1 MVQYS
6 FVIIWKKNTA
16 AVMPGHLLLDR
27 ANKIRKDSCM
37 KNFHSRLAAAI
48 LSAALLVT
56 VLPAGVLAEEPEQL
70 PAANAAPDCTCTVS
84 CTEEAKNEEC
94 AVCGADGAALEA
106 CAANAADMQ
115 TEEDAL
121 AQEDE
126 IALLDVQ
133 DGVAYVDETGADQT
147 HDGVT
152 AVTAE
157 DTAWE
162 SGWYIAQGEITIDNR
177 VAVNGTVVLILEDD
191 CDLTVNG
198 GIDVS
203 AGNSFTVY
211 GQEGGSGSLTAAGST
226 YNSNS
231 GDAGIGG
238 NTDAVDFGD
247 ITLAATGTIEATG
260 GYRAAGIGGG
270 GKVNNQ
276 VLTTG
281 DITICSGV
289 VKANGGAFAAG
300 IGNGADGIGN
310 SGAIRISGGTVTA
323 DGSAA
328 IGAGYN
334 GYAGDIEISG
344 GTIFANGNGVIGAD
358 AQWRGGMDGRFTTG
372 ENGHAVIFADSI
384 QDQDQKADWSGVIF
398 QGKAGQVYGT
408 SVAPAEDFTIGSGY
422 TLTIPWDATLHIQ
435 DSITATNNGTIENCG
450 TISGTVAGNAA
461 NTRLA
466 LEILDENGM
475 DLEGKISFGQ
485 TLTLRAFG
493 PNLPEDAVSVNF
505 ICNGRSLGDAE
516 VRNGA
521 AVLEI
526 SIPEAAGGDWL
537 AGGYTFQA
545 EAEGIIGQQT
555 AALRYLLSSPE
566 PRAETVTQTAITLQE
581 ISYPELSPAP
591 TVQYG
596 YVRAGETAKSISWKS
611 DPQFTGL
618 DAGTDY
624 LVFVRIKG
632 DANYHEVCSE
642 GVRISTEPGLSA
654 FPAGG
659 LNLANGSVEIKS
671 GVRANLI
678 VTQGTDLY
686 DVDEDTIIPVT
697 GDGTANHAQIVLQ
710 NDSTAHVLLS
720 NAHMKSADYY
730 APIQVKTNSALSLML
745 DGENSL
751 LFSDS
756 YTEAGI
762 QIMRE
767 SSLEIDGDGALT
779 IGTPDMAP
787 RVGIGTE
794 MEGFDQITLLGG
806 KVTVYGRYVGVG
818 VGDAWYGGEEKSAV
832 IISGGSLYA
841 EIVEDDPRGAAIGG
855 KPMNEWM
862 EAVCGVQITG
872 GTVVAGNGGICGD
885 VTVTGGSVAGVIE
898 SLTNA
903 RVPARIT
910 APIGAAVEALTLRN
924 AAGAAAAYGCPAV
937 VPDSGELTLYLPS
950 GTYSGAMLV
959 DGQLKTFTG
968 LTASGDIQSAVS
980 LTDTGVRVDLS
991 DGTQVPLETDGADM
1005 VLPDGSAIQTGSGP
1019 VIVLPDGGTVSESG
1033 TVTGPMVQV
1042 GDTTMTAPEGE
1053 EIVMAPDG
1061 TAQLPAGSTVQTG
1074 KGPEITVNGEGAV
1087 AGPAGEVSVPGGGS
1101 VSLTDGQGNTTTI
1114 TVPAEGG
1121 SIAPNESNGVTVS
1134 GGSAIQTGSGPVITI
1149 DEDAAVSPEGE
1160 ITLPGGGSATV
1171 NDGTGNGITVTAPPA
1186 GGTIVPGADGSVM
1199 LPGGSTV
1206 QTGDQTV
1213 TIPDGGGLLQPDG
1226 ELRYTVTVTFD
1237 SRGGSAVS
1245 TQEITAGSLL
1255 TQPEQPVRSG
1265 YRFTGWYQ
1273 DAACT
1278 VAWDFDAMP
1287 VTEDL
1292 TLYAGWK
1299 KTSSGGS
1306 SGGSGSSAGNSGS
1319 ENEPSG
1325 GQAAQDHP
1333 FEDVAEGTYY
1343 HDAVL
1348 WAVENGITAG
1358 VTETLFAPGQ
1368 ACTRAQMVTFLWRAA
1383 GSPAPTATENPFT
1396 DVAESAYYHDA
1407 VLWAAENGIT
1417 GGTSAGTFSPN
1428 ATVTRAQTVTF
1439 LYRAAGAP
1447 AVSGGSF
1454 ADVEADAY
1462 YADAVVWAAEQGITS
1477 GTTAETFSPAQACTR
1492 AQIVTFLYRDRA

>member
-1 MVQYS
+1 MVQCS

-16 AVMPGHLLLDR
+16 AVMPGHLPLLDR

-84 CTEEAKNEEC
+84 CTEEAKNAEC

-121 AQEDE
+121 VQEDE
-126 IALLDVQ
+126 ITLLDVQ

-177 VAVNGTVVLILEDD
+177 VAVNGTVVLILADD

-281 DITICSGV
+281 NITICSGV
-289 VKANGGAFAAG
+289 VKADGGAFAAG

-310 SGAIRISGGTVTA
+310 S
-323 DGSAA
+323 
-328 IGAGYN
+328 
-334 GYAGDIEISG
+334 
-344 GTIFANGNGVIGAD
+344 
-358 AQWRGGMDGRFTTG
+358 
-372 ENGHAVIFADSI
+372 
-384 QDQDQKADWSGVIF
+384 
-398 QGKAGQVYGT
+398 
-408 SVAPAEDFTIGSGY
+408 
-422 TLTIPWDATLHIQ
+422 
-435 DSITATNNGTIENCG
+435 
-450 TISGTVAGNAA
+450 
-461 NTRLA
+461 
-466 LEILDENGM
+466 
-475 DLEGKISFGQ
+475 
-485 TLTLRAFG
+485 
-493 PNLPEDAVSVNF
+493 
-505 ICNGRSLGDAE
+505 
-516 VRNGA
+516 
-521 AVLEI
+521 
-526 SIPEAAGGDWL
+526 
-537 AGGYTFQA
+537 
-545 EAEGIIGQQT
+545 
-555 AALRYLLSSPE
+555 
-566 PRAETVTQTAITLQE
+566 
-581 ISYPELSPAP
+581 
-591 TVQYG
+591 
-596 YVRAGETAKSISWKS
+596 
-611 DPQFTGL
+611 
-618 DAGTDY
+618 
-624 LVFVRIKG
+624 
-632 DANYHEVCSE
+632 
-642 GVRISTEPGLSA
+642 
-654 FPAGG
+654 
-659 LNLANGSVEIKS
+659 
-671 GVRANLI
+671 
-678 VTQGTDLY
+678 
-686 DVDEDTIIPVT
+686 
-697 GDGTANHAQIVLQ
+697 
-710 NDSTAHVLLS
+710 
-720 NAHMKSADYY
+720 
-730 APIQVKTNSALSLML
+730 ALSLTL

-762 QIMRE
+762 QIMWE

-841 EIVEDDPRGAAIGG
+841 EIAEDDPRGAAIGG
-855 KPMNEWM
+855 RPMNEWM

-980 LTDTGVRVDLS
+980 LTDTGVRVDLP

-1005 VLPDGSAIQTGSGP
+1005 VLPD
-1019 VIVLPDGGTVSESG
+1019 
-1033 TVTGPMVQV
+1033 
-1042 GDTTMTAPEGE
+1042 
-1053 EIVMAPDG
+1053 
-1061 TAQLPAGSTVQTG
+1061 
-1074 KGPEITVNGEGAV
+1074 
-1087 AGPAGEVSVPGGGS
+1087 
-1101 VSLTDGQGNTTTI
+1101 
-1114 TVPAEGG
+1114 
-1121 SIAPNESNGVTVS
+1121 
-1134 GGSAIQTGSGPVITI
+1134 GSAIQTGSGPVITI

-1319 ENEPSG
+1319 EKEPSG

>member
-1 MVQYS
+1 M
-6 FVIIWKKNTA
+6 
-16 AVMPGHLLLDR
+16 
-27 ANKIRKDSCM
+27 
-37 KNFHSRLAAAI
+37 
-48 LSAALLVT
+48 
-56 VLPAGVLAEEPEQL
+56 
-70 PAANAAPDCTCTVS
+70 
-84 CTEEAKNEEC
+84 
-94 AVCGADGAALEA
+94 
-106 CAANAADMQ
+106 
-115 TEEDAL
+115 
-121 AQEDE
+121 
-126 IALLDVQ
+126 
-133 DGVAYVDETGADQT
+133 
-147 HDGVT
+147 
-152 AVTAE
+152 
-157 DTAWE
+157 
-162 SGWYIAQGEITIDNR
+162 
-177 VAVNGTVVLILEDD
+177 
-191 CDLTVNG
+191 
-198 GIDVS
+198 
-203 AGNSFTVY
+203 
-211 GQEGGSGSLTAAGST
+211 
-226 YNSNS
+226 
-231 GDAGIGG
+231 
-238 NTDAVDFGD
+238 
-247 ITLAATGTIEATG
+247 
-260 GYRAAGIGGG
+260 
-270 GKVNNQ
+270 
-276 VLTTG
+276 
-281 DITICSGV
+281 
-289 VKANGGAFAAG
+289 
-300 IGNGADGIGN
+300 
-310 SGAIRISGGTVTA
+310 
-323 DGSAA
+323 
-328 IGAGYN
+328 
-334 GYAGDIEISG
+334 
-344 GTIFANGNGVIGAD
+344 
-358 AQWRGGMDGRFTTG
+358 
-372 ENGHAVIFADSI
+372 
-384 QDQDQKADWSGVIF
+384 
-398 QGKAGQVYGT
+398 
-408 SVAPAEDFTIGSGY
+408 
-422 TLTIPWDATLHIQ
+422 HIQ

-596 YVRAGETAKSISWKS
+596 YVRAGKTAKSISWKS

-659 LNLANGSVEIKS
+659 LDLANGSVEIKS

-730 APIQVKTNSALSLML
+730 APIQVKTNSALSLTL

-762 QIMRE
+762 QIMWE

-855 KPMNEWM
+855 RPMNEWM

-980 LTDTGVRVDLS
+980 LTDTGVRVDLP

-1005 VLPDGSAIQTGSGP
+1005 VLPD
-1019 VIVLPDGGTVSESG
+1019 D
-1033 TVTGPMVQV
+1033 
-1042 GDTTMTAPEGE
+1042 
-1053 EIVMAPDG
+1053 
-1061 TAQLPAGSTVQTG
+1061 
-1074 KGPEITVNGEGAV
+1074 
-1087 AGPAGEVSVPGGGS
+1087 
-1101 VSLTDGQGNTTTI
+1101 
-1114 TVPAEGG
+1114 
-1121 SIAPNESNGVTVS
+1121 
-1134 GGSAIQTGSGPVITI
+1134 SAIQTGSGPVITI

-1265 YRFTGWYQ
+1265 YRFTGRYQ

-1306 SGGSGSSAGNSGS
+1306 SGDSGSSAGNSGS

-1368 ACTRAQMVTFLWRAA
+1368 ACTRAQ
-1383 GSPAPTATENPFT
+1383 
-1396 DVAESAYYHDA
+1396 
-1407 VLWAAENGIT
+1407 
-1417 GGTSAGTFSPN
+1417 
-1428 ATVTRAQTVTF
+1428 TVTF
-1439 LYRAAGAP
+1439 LYRAAGSP

-1492 AQIVTFLYRDRA
+1492 AQTVTFLYRDRA

>member
-1 MVQYS
+1 M
-6 FVIIWKKNTA
+6 
-16 AVMPGHLLLDR
+16 
-27 ANKIRKDSCM
+27 
-37 KNFHSRLAAAI
+37 
-48 LSAALLVT
+48 
-56 VLPAGVLAEEPEQL
+56 
-70 PAANAAPDCTCTVS
+70 
-84 CTEEAKNEEC
+84 
-94 AVCGADGAALEA
+94 
-106 CAANAADMQ
+106 
-115 TEEDAL
+115 
-121 AQEDE
+121 
-126 IALLDVQ
+126 
-133 DGVAYVDETGADQT
+133 
-147 HDGVT
+147 
-152 AVTAE
+152 
-157 DTAWE
+157 
-162 SGWYIAQGEITIDNR
+162 
-177 VAVNGTVVLILEDD
+177 
-191 CDLTVNG
+191 
-198 GIDVS
+198 
-203 AGNSFTVY
+203 
-211 GQEGGSGSLTAAGST
+211 
-226 YNSNS
+226 
-231 GDAGIGG
+231 
-238 NTDAVDFGD
+238 
-247 ITLAATGTIEATG
+247 
-260 GYRAAGIGGG
+260 
-270 GKVNNQ
+270 
-276 VLTTG
+276 
-281 DITICSGV
+281 
-289 VKANGGAFAAG
+289 
-300 IGNGADGIGN
+300 
-310 SGAIRISGGTVTA
+310 
-323 DGSAA
+323 
-328 IGAGYN
+328 
-334 GYAGDIEISG
+334 
-344 GTIFANGNGVIGAD
+344 
-358 AQWRGGMDGRFTTG
+358 
-372 ENGHAVIFADSI
+372 
-384 QDQDQKADWSGVIF
+384 
-398 QGKAGQVYGT
+398 
-408 SVAPAEDFTIGSGY
+408 
-422 TLTIPWDATLHIQ
+422 
-435 DSITATNNGTIENCG
+435 
-450 TISGTVAGNAA
+450 
-461 NTRLA
+461 
-466 LEILDENGM
+466 
-475 DLEGKISFGQ
+475 
-485 TLTLRAFG
+485 
-493 PNLPEDAVSVNF
+493 
-505 ICNGRSLGDAE
+505 
-516 VRNGA
+516 
-521 AVLEI
+521 
-526 SIPEAAGGDWL
+526 
-537 AGGYTFQA
+537 
-545 EAEGIIGQQT
+545 
-555 AALRYLLSSPE
+555 
-566 PRAETVTQTAITLQE
+566 
-581 ISYPELSPAP
+581 
-591 TVQYG
+591 
-596 YVRAGETAKSISWKS
+596 RAGETAKSISWKS

-642 GVRISTEPGLSA
+642 GVRISTEPGLSV

-659 LNLANGSVEIKS
+659 LDLANGSVEIKS

-678 VTQGTDLY
+678 VTQGADLY

-730 APIQVKTNSALSLML
+730 APIQVKTNSVLSLTL

-762 QIMRE
+762 QIMWE

-841 EIVEDDPRGAAIGG
+841 EIVEDDPRGAVIGG
-855 KPMNEWM
+855 RPMNEWM

-980 LTDTGVRVDLS
+980 LTDTGVRVDLP

-1005 VLPDGSAIQTGSGP
+1005 VLPD
-1019 VIVLPDGGTVSESG
+1019 
-1033 TVTGPMVQV
+1033 
-1042 GDTTMTAPEGE
+1042 
-1053 EIVMAPDG
+1053 
-1061 TAQLPAGSTVQTG
+1061 
-1074 KGPEITVNGEGAV
+1074 
-1087 AGPAGEVSVPGGGS
+1087 
-1101 VSLTDGQGNTTTI
+1101 
-1114 TVPAEGG
+1114 
-1121 SIAPNESNGVTVS
+1121 
-1134 GGSAIQTGSGPVITI
+1134 GSAIQTGSGPVITI

-1255 TQPEQPVRSG
+1255 TQPEQPVRSA

-1306 SGGSGSSAGNSGS
+1306 SGDSGSSAGNSGS

-1368 ACTRAQMVTFLWRAA
+1368 AYTRAQMVTFLWRAA

-1407 VLWAAENGIT
+1407 VLWTAENGIT

-1439 LYRAAGAP
+1439 LYR
-1447 AVSGGSF
+1447 
-1454 ADVEADAY
+1454 
-1462 YADAVVWAAEQGITS
+1462 
-1477 GTTAETFSPAQACTR
+1477 
-1492 AQIVTFLYRDRA
+1492 DRA

>member
-16 AVMPGHLLLDR
+16 AVMPGHLPLLDR

-37 KNFHSRLAAAI
+37 KNFHSRLTAAI

-56 VLPAGVLAEEPEQL
+56 VLPTGVLAEEPEQL

-84 CTEEAKNEEC
+84 CTEEAKNAEC

-121 AQEDE
+121 VQEDE
-126 IALLDVQ
+126 ITLLDVQ

-177 VAVNGTVVLILEDD
+177 VAVNGTVVLILADD

-281 DITICSGV
+281 NITICSGV
-289 VKANGGAFAAG
+289 VKADGGAFAAG

-310 SGAIRISGGTVTA
+310 SGTIRISGGTVTA

-358 AQWRGGMDGRFTTG
+358 TQWRGGMDGRFTTG

-659 LNLANGSVEIKS
+659 LDLANGSVEIKS

-678 VTQGTDLY
+678 VTQGADLY

-730 APIQVKTNSALSLML
+730 APIQVKTNSALSLTL
-745 DGENSL
+745 GGENSL

-762 QIMRE
+762 QIMWE
-767 SSLEIDGDGALT
+767 SSLEIDGDGAVT

-841 EIVEDDPRGAAIGG
+841 EIAEDDPRGAAIGG

-903 RVPARIT
+903 CVPARIT

-924 AAGAAAAYGCPAV
+924 AAGAAAYGCPAV

-980 LTDTGVRVDLS
+980 LTDTGVRVDLP

-1005 VLPDGSAIQTGSGP
+1005 VLPD
-1019 VIVLPDGGTVSESG
+1019 
-1033 TVTGPMVQV
+1033 
-1042 GDTTMTAPEGE
+1042 
-1053 EIVMAPDG
+1053 
-1061 TAQLPAGSTVQTG
+1061 
-1074 KGPEITVNGEGAV
+1074 
-1087 AGPAGEVSVPGGGS
+1087 
-1101 VSLTDGQGNTTTI
+1101 
-1114 TVPAEGG
+1114 
-1121 SIAPNESNGVTVS
+1121 
-1134 GGSAIQTGSGPVITI
+1134 GSAIQTGSGPVITI

-1255 TQPEQPVRSG
+1255 TQPEQPVRSA

-1306 SGGSGSSAGNSGS
+1306 SGDSGSSAGNSGS

-1407 VLWAAENGIT
+1407 VLWTAENGIT

-1492 AQIVTFLYRDRA
+1492 AQIVTFLYRDQA

>member
-1 MVQYS
+1 MVQYG

-16 AVMPGHLLLDR
+16 AVMPGHLPLLDR

-37 KNFHSRLAAAI
+37 KNFHSRLTAAI

-70 PAANAAPDCTCTVS
+70 PAANAAPDCTCTIS

-121 AQEDE
+121 AHEDE

-157 DTAWE
+157 DSAWE

-231 GDAGIGG
+231 GAAGIGG

-270 GKVNNQ
+270 KVNNQ

-281 DITICSGV
+281 NITICSGV

-300 IGNGADGIGN
+300 IGNGADGIRN
-310 SGAIRISGGTVTA
+310 SGTIRISGGTVTA

-475 DLEGKISFGQ
+475 NLEGKISFGQ

-516 VRNGA
+516 VRNGV

-526 SIPEAAGGDWL
+526 SILEAAGGDWL

-566 PRAETVTQTAITLQE
+566 PRAEAVTQTAITLQE

-659 LNLANGSVEIKS
+659 LDLANGSVEIKS

-730 APIQVKTNSALSLML
+730 APIQVKTNSALSLTL

-762 QIMRE
+762 QIMWE

-841 EIVEDDPRGAAIGG
+841 EIAEDDPRGAAIGG
-855 KPMNEWM
+855 RPMNEWM

-924 AAGAAAAYGCPAV
+924 ASGAAAAYGCPAV

-980 LTDTGVRVDLS
+980 LTDTGVRVDLP

-1005 VLPDGSAIQTGSGP
+1005 VLPD
-1019 VIVLPDGGTVSESG
+1019 D
-1033 TVTGPMVQV
+1033 
-1042 GDTTMTAPEGE
+1042 
-1053 EIVMAPDG
+1053 
-1061 TAQLPAGSTVQTG
+1061 
-1074 KGPEITVNGEGAV
+1074 
-1087 AGPAGEVSVPGGGS
+1087 
-1101 VSLTDGQGNTTTI
+1101 
-1114 TVPAEGG
+1114 
-1121 SIAPNESNGVTVS
+1121 
-1134 GGSAIQTGSGPVITI
+1134 SAIQTGSGPVITI

-1319 ENEPSG
+1319 EKEPSG

-1383 GSPAPTATENPFT
+1383 GSPAPTATENPFA

>member
-1 MVQYS
+1 M
-6 FVIIWKKNTA
+6 
-16 AVMPGHLLLDR
+16 
-27 ANKIRKDSCM
+27 
-37 KNFHSRLAAAI
+37 
-48 LSAALLVT
+48 
-56 VLPAGVLAEEPEQL
+56 
-70 PAANAAPDCTCTVS
+70 
-84 CTEEAKNEEC
+84 
-94 AVCGADGAALEA
+94 
-106 CAANAADMQ
+106 
-115 TEEDAL
+115 
-121 AQEDE
+121 
-126 IALLDVQ
+126 
-133 DGVAYVDETGADQT
+133 
-147 HDGVT
+147 
-152 AVTAE
+152 
-157 DTAWE
+157 
-162 SGWYIAQGEITIDNR
+162 
-177 VAVNGTVVLILEDD
+177 
-191 CDLTVNG
+191 
-198 GIDVS
+198 
-203 AGNSFTVY
+203 
-211 GQEGGSGSLTAAGST
+211 
-226 YNSNS
+226 
-231 GDAGIGG
+231 
-238 NTDAVDFGD
+238 
-247 ITLAATGTIEATG
+247 
-260 GYRAAGIGGG
+260 
-270 GKVNNQ
+270 
-276 VLTTG
+276 
-281 DITICSGV
+281 
-289 VKANGGAFAAG
+289 
-300 IGNGADGIGN
+300 
-310 SGAIRISGGTVTA
+310 
-323 DGSAA
+323 
-328 IGAGYN
+328 
-334 GYAGDIEISG
+334 
-344 GTIFANGNGVIGAD
+344 
-358 AQWRGGMDGRFTTG
+358 
-372 ENGHAVIFADSI
+372 
-384 QDQDQKADWSGVIF
+384 
-398 QGKAGQVYGT
+398 
-408 SVAPAEDFTIGSGY
+408 
-422 TLTIPWDATLHIQ
+422 
-435 DSITATNNGTIENCG
+435 
-450 TISGTVAGNAA
+450 
-461 NTRLA
+461 
-466 LEILDENGM
+466 
-475 DLEGKISFGQ
+475 
-485 TLTLRAFG
+485 
-493 PNLPEDAVSVNF
+493 
-505 ICNGRSLGDAE
+505 
-516 VRNGA
+516 
-521 AVLEI
+521 
-526 SIPEAAGGDWL
+526 
-537 AGGYTFQA
+537 
-545 EAEGIIGQQT
+545 
-555 AALRYLLSSPE
+555 
-566 PRAETVTQTAITLQE
+566 
-581 ISYPELSPAP
+581 
-591 TVQYG
+591 
-596 YVRAGETAKSISWKS
+596 
-611 DPQFTGL
+611 
-618 DAGTDY
+618 
-624 LVFVRIKG
+624 
-632 DANYHEVCSE
+632 
-642 GVRISTEPGLSA
+642 RISTEPGLSA

-659 LNLANGSVEIKS
+659 LDLANGSVEIKS

-730 APIQVKTNSALSLML
+730 APIQVKTNSALSLTL
-745 DGENSL
+745 GGENSL

-762 QIMRE
+762 QIMWE
-767 SSLEIDGDGALT
+767 SSLEIDGDGAVT

-841 EIVEDDPRGAAIGG
+841 EIAEDDPRGAAIGG
-855 KPMNEWM
+855 RPMNEWM

-980 LTDTGVRVDLS
+980 LTDTGVRVDLP

-1005 VLPDGSAIQTGSGP
+1005 VLPD
-1019 VIVLPDGGTVSESG
+1019 D
-1033 TVTGPMVQV
+1033 
-1042 GDTTMTAPEGE
+1042 
-1053 EIVMAPDG
+1053 
-1061 TAQLPAGSTVQTG
+1061 
-1074 KGPEITVNGEGAV
+1074 
-1087 AGPAGEVSVPGGGS
+1087 
-1101 VSLTDGQGNTTTI
+1101 
-1114 TVPAEGG
+1114 
-1121 SIAPNESNGVTVS
+1121 
-1134 GGSAIQTGSGPVITI
+1134 SAIQTGSGPVITI

-1255 TQPEQPVRSG
+1255 TQPEQPVRSA

-1306 SGGSGSSAGNSGS
+1306 SGDSGSSAGNSGS

-1407 VLWAAENGIT
+1407 VLWTAENGIT

-1439 LYRAAGAP
+1439 LYR
-1447 AVSGGSF
+1447 
-1454 ADVEADAY
+1454 
-1462 YADAVVWAAEQGITS
+1462 
-1477 GTTAETFSPAQACTR
+1477 
-1492 AQIVTFLYRDRA
+1492 DRA

>member
-1 MVQYS
+1 MDEA
-6 FVIIWKKNTA
+6 W
-16 AVMPGHLLLDR
+16 VMPR
-27 ANKIRKDSCM
+27 SETARRCWRSPFRK
-37 KNFHSRLAAAI
+37 RLA
-48 LSAALLVT
+48 
-56 VLPAGVLAEEPEQL
+56 G
-70 PAANAAPDCTCTVS
+70 
-84 CTEEAKNEEC
+84 
-94 AVCGADGAALEA
+94 
-106 CAANAADMQ
+106 
-115 TEEDAL
+115 
-121 AQEDE
+121 
-126 IALLDVQ
+126 
-133 DGVAYVDETGADQT
+133 TG
-147 HDGVT
+147 
-152 AVTAE
+152 
-157 DTAWE
+157 
-162 SGWYIAQGEITIDNR
+162 SR
-177 VAVNGTVVLILEDD
+177 
-191 CDLTVNG
+191 
-198 GIDVS
+198 
-203 AGNSFTVY
+203 
-211 GQEGGSGSLTAAGST
+211 
-226 YNSNS
+226 
-231 GDAGIGG
+231 
-238 NTDAVDFGD
+238 
-247 ITLAATGTIEATG
+247 
-260 GYRAAGIGGG
+260 
-270 GKVNNQ
+270 
-276 VLTTG
+276 
-281 DITICSGV
+281 
-289 VKANGGAFAAG
+289 
-300 IGNGADGIGN
+300 
-310 SGAIRISGGTVTA
+310 
-323 DGSAA
+323 
-328 IGAGYN
+328 
-334 GYAGDIEISG
+334 
-344 GTIFANGNGVIGAD
+344 
-358 AQWRGGMDGRFTTG
+358 
-372 ENGHAVIFADSI
+372 
-384 QDQDQKADWSGVIF
+384 
-398 QGKAGQVYGT
+398 
-408 SVAPAEDFTIGSGY
+408 
-422 TLTIPWDATLHIQ
+422 
-435 DSITATNNGTIENCG
+435 
-450 TISGTVAGNAA
+450 
-461 NTRLA
+461 
-466 LEILDENGM
+466 
-475 DLEGKISFGQ
+475 
-485 TLTLRAFG
+485 
-493 PNLPEDAVSVNF
+493 
-505 ICNGRSLGDAE
+505 
-516 VRNGA
+516 
-521 AVLEI
+521 
-526 SIPEAAGGDWL
+526 
-537 AGGYTFQA
+537 GGYTFQA

-659 LNLANGSVEIKS
+659 LDLANGSVEIKS

-678 VTQGTDLY
+678 VTQGADLY

-730 APIQVKTNSALSLML
+730 APIQVKTNSVLSLTL

-762 QIMRE
+762 QIMWE

-841 EIVEDDPRGAAIGG
+841 EIAEDDPRGAAIGG
-855 KPMNEWM
+855 RPMNEWM

-903 RVPARIT
+903 CVPARIT

-924 AAGAAAAYGCPAV
+924 AAGAAAYGCPAV

-968 LTASGDIQSAVS
+968 LTASGGIQSAVS
-980 LTDTGVRVDLS
+980 LTDTGVRVDLP

-1005 VLPDGSAIQTGSGP
+1005 VLPD
-1019 VIVLPDGGTVSESG
+1019 D
-1033 TVTGPMVQV
+1033 
-1042 GDTTMTAPEGE
+1042 
-1053 EIVMAPDG
+1053 
-1061 TAQLPAGSTVQTG
+1061 
-1074 KGPEITVNGEGAV
+1074 
-1087 AGPAGEVSVPGGGS
+1087 
-1101 VSLTDGQGNTTTI
+1101 
-1114 TVPAEGG
+1114 
-1121 SIAPNESNGVTVS
+1121 
-1134 GGSAIQTGSGPVITI
+1134 SAIQTGSGPVITI

-1306 SGGSGSSAGNSGS
+1306 SGDSGSSAGNSGS

-1368 ACTRAQMVTFLWRAA
+1368 AYTRAQMVTFLWRAA

-1407 VLWAAENGIT
+1407 VLWTAENGIT

-1439 LYRAAGAP
+1439 LYR
-1447 AVSGGSF
+1447 
-1454 ADVEADAY
+1454 
-1462 YADAVVWAAEQGITS
+1462 
-1477 GTTAETFSPAQACTR
+1477 
-1492 AQIVTFLYRDRA
+1492 DRA

>member
-1 MVQYS
+1 MVQYG

-16 AVMPGHLLLDR
+16 AVMPGHLPLLDR

-37 KNFHSRLAAAI
+37 KNFHSRLAVAI

-84 CTEEAKNEEC
+84 CTEEAKNAEC

-121 AQEDE
+121 VQEDE

-177 VAVNGTVVLILEDD
+177 VAVNGTVVLILADD

-281 DITICSGV
+281 NITICSGV
-289 VKANGGAFAAG
+289 VKADGGAFAAG

-310 SGAIRISGGTVTA
+310 SGTIRISGGTVTA

-358 AQWRGGMDGRFTTG
+358 TQWRGGMDGRFTTG

-545 EAEGIIGQQT
+545 EAKGIIGQQT

-659 LNLANGSVEIKS
+659 LDLANGSVEIKS

-678 VTQGTDLY
+678 VTQGADLY

-730 APIQVKTNSALSLML
+730 APIQVKTNSVLSLTL

-762 QIMRE
+762 QIMWE

-841 EIVEDDPRGAAIGG
+841 EIAEDDPRGAAIGG
-855 KPMNEWM
+855 RPMNEWM

-903 RVPARIT
+903 CVPARIT

-924 AAGAAAAYGCPAV
+924 AAGAAAYGCPAV

-968 LTASGDIQSAVS
+968 LTASGGIQSAVS
-980 LTDTGVRVDLS
+980 LTDTGVRVDLP

-1005 VLPDGSAIQTGSGP
+1005 VLPD
-1019 VIVLPDGGTVSESG
+1019 D
-1033 TVTGPMVQV
+1033 
-1042 GDTTMTAPEGE
+1042 
-1053 EIVMAPDG
+1053 
-1061 TAQLPAGSTVQTG
+1061 
-1074 KGPEITVNGEGAV
+1074 
-1087 AGPAGEVSVPGGGS
+1087 
-1101 VSLTDGQGNTTTI
+1101 
-1114 TVPAEGG
+1114 
-1121 SIAPNESNGVTVS
+1121 
-1134 GGSAIQTGSGPVITI
+1134 SAIQTGSGPVITI

-1255 TQPEQPVRSG
+1255 TQPEQPVRSA

-1306 SGGSGSSAGNSGS
+1306 SGDSGSSAGNSGS
-1319 ENEPSG
+1319 EKEPSG

-1368 ACTRAQMVTFLWRAA
+1368 AYTRAQMVTFLWRAA

-1407 VLWAAENGIT
+1407 VLWTAENGIT

-1439 LYRAAGAP
+1439 LYR
-1447 AVSGGSF
+1447 
-1454 ADVEADAY
+1454 
-1462 YADAVVWAAEQGITS
+1462 
-1477 GTTAETFSPAQACTR
+1477 
-1492 AQIVTFLYRDRA
+1492 DRA